1 MFHIVLFQPEI
12 PPNTG
17 NAIRLCANTGST
29 LHLVRPLG
37 FDLHN
42 KNARRAGLD
51 YNDLATVKMHQSLE
65 ACLDA
70 LEGARLFSVETS
82 GTRFYSQAQYQ
93 AGDGLIFGSERRGLP
108 ARVLDLIVPERQ
120 LTIPMRAGNRSL
132 NLSNAVAL
140 VVYEAWRQNGFQG
153 SEPAGTTGT
162 TGASEPPSDTA
173 AAL

>member
-29 LHLVRPLG
+29 LHLVKPLG
-37 FDLHN
+37 FDLYH

-51 YNDLATVKMHQSLE
+51 YDDLATVRLHQGMDACLE
-65 ACLDA
+65 ALN
-70 LEGARLFSVETS
+70 GARLFTVETNGNRLYTEAS
-82 GTRFYSQAQYQ
+82 FQP
-93 AGDGLIFGSERRGLP
+93 GDALIFGSERRGLP
-108 ARVLDLIVPERQ
+108 AKVLDLIPPERQ

-153 SEPAGTTGT
+153 SGSAP
-162 TGASEPPSDTA
+162 
-173 AAL
+173 

>member
-29 LHLVRPLG
+29 LHLVKPLG
-37 FDLHN
+37 FDLYH

-51 YNDLATVKMHQSLE
+51 YDDLATVRLHLSFD
-65 ACLDA
+65 ACLEE
-70 LEGARLFSVETS
+70 LHGARLFTVETS
-82 GTRFYSQAQYQ
+82 GTRLYTEAGYQ
-93 AGDGLIFGSERRGLP
+93 PGDALVFGSERRGLP
-108 ARVLDLIVPERQ
+108 PKVLDLIPAERQ

-140 VVYEAWRQNGFQG
+140 VVYEAWRQNGFAG
-153 SEPAGTTGT
+153 SSQAPIQSPT
-162 TGASEPPSDTA
+162 
-173 AAL
+173 

>member
-29 LHLVRPLG
+29 LHLVKPLG
-37 FDLHN
+37 FDLYH

-51 YNDLATVKMHQSLE
+51 YDDLATVRLHLSFE
-65 ACLDA
+65 ACLEA
-70 LEGARLFSVETS
+70 LNGARLFSVETS
-82 GTRFYSQAQYQ
+82 GARLYSDAEFQP
-93 AGDGLIFGSERRGLP
+93 GDALLFGSERRGLP
-108 ARVLDLIVPERQ
+108 PKVLDLISHERQ

-153 SEPAGTTGT
+153 SH
-162 TGASEPPSDTA
+162 A
-173 AAL
+173 APG

>member
-29 LHLVRPLG
+29 LHLVKPLG
-37 FDLHN
+37 FDLYHR
-42 KNARRAGLD
+42 NARRAGLD
-51 YNDLATVKMHQSLE
+51 YKDLATVTLHQGLD

-70 LEGARLFSVETS
+70 LQGARIFTIETN
-82 GTRFYSQAQYQ
+82 GTRPYSEAAFQS
-93 AGDGLIFGSERRGLP
+93 GDAFMFGSERRGLP
-108 ARVLDLIVPERQ
+108 ARVLDLIPPERQ

-140 VVYEAWRQNGFQG
+140 VVYEAWRQNGFRG
-153 SEPAGTTGT
+153 SERA
-162 TGASEPPSDTA
+162 
-173 AAL
+173 

>member
-17 NAIRLCANTGST
+17 NAIRLCANTGAT
-29 LHLVRPLG
+29 LHLVKPLG
-37 FDLHN
+37 FDLHH

-51 YNDLATVKMHQSLE
+51 YDDLARVQVHKGLDD
-65 ACLDA
+65 CLGA
-70 LEGARLFSVETS
+70 LAGARLFTFETT
-82 GTRFYSQAQYQ
+82 GTRLYTEAAFQP
-93 AGDGLIFGSERRGLP
+93 GDALIFGSERRGLP
-108 ARVLDLIVPERQ
+108 PKVLDLIARERQ

-153 SEPAGTTGT
+153 STGS
-162 TGASEPPSDTA
+162 AK
-173 AAL
+173 

>member
-29 LHLVRPLG
+29 LHLVKPLG
-37 FDLHN
+37 FDLYH

-51 YNDLATVKMHQSLE
+51 YDDLATVRLHLSFDACLE
-65 ACLDA
+65 ALGDVRA
-70 LEGARLFSVETS
+70 FTIETS
-82 GTRFYSQAQYQ
+82 GPKLYSQADFQP
-93 AGDGLIFGSERRGLP
+93 GDALIFGSERRGLP
-108 ARVLDLIVPERQ
+108 PKVLDRVPTERQ

-140 VVYEAWRQNGFQG
+140 VVYEAWRQNGFRG
-153 SEPAGTTGT
+153 SNA
-162 TGASEPPSDTA
+162 PPG
-173 AAL
+173 

>member
-1 MFHIVLFQPEI
+1 VFHIVLFQPEI

-29 LHLVRPLG
+29 LHLVKPLG
-37 FDLHN
+37 FDLYH

-51 YNDLATVKMHQSLE
+51 YDELATVQLHQGLD
-65 ACLDA
+65 ACLEV
-70 LEGARLFSVETS
+70 LGSARLFAVETS
-82 GTRFYSQAQYQ
+82 GTQSYSQARFQP
-93 AGDGLIFGSERRGLP
+93 GDALIFGSERRGLP
-108 ARVLDLIVPERQ
+108 PRVLDLIAPERQ

-153 SEPAGTTGT
+153 STSQ
-162 TGASEPPSDTA
+162 TGA
-173 AAL
+173 